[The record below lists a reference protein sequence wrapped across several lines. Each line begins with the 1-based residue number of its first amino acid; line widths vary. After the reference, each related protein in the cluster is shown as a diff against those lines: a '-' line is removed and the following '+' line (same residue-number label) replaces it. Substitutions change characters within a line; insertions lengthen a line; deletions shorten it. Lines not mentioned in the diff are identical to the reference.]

1 MISACGIGIGGKM
14 KLAIV
19 DVVYFVGSETVG
31 GYRDED
37 LLSL

>member
-1 MISACGIGIGGKM
+1 MISACGIGVGGTVKP
-14 KLAIV
+14 AIV

-37 LLSL
+37 LMSL